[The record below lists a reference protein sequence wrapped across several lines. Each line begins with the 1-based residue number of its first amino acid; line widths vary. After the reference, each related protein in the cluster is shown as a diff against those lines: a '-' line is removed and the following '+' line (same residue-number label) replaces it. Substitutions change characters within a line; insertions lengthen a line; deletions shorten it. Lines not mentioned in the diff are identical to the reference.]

1 MTSKLATR
9 KKESYKIFDEI
20 ARSYDFLNHF
30 LSFGIDIYWRQKF
43 LGALP
48 NLDKINALDL
58 ATGTGDV
65 ALILVKDKRVEKVT
79 GIDRSKGM
87 VDIGRKKVEDK
98 NLTNKITLELGDG
111 VEIPFADETFDLVTI
126 SFGIR
131 NFSDHKRSIQNIHRV
146 LKPRGKVA
154 IMEFS
159 LPKNKL
165 MRALYLF
172 YFRNI
177 LPRIGNLLSGHGDAY
192 TYLNKTVEDFP
203 YGQEFSDLLS
213 EAGFKNV
220 SHKAYTF
227 GVATLYQGE
236 KLKC

>member
-1 MTSKLATR
+1 MTTKLATR

-30 LSFGIDIYWRQKF
+30 LSFGIDFYWRKKF

-48 NLDKINALDL
+48 NLKRIKALDL

-65 ALILVKDKRVEKVT
+65 PVVLVKDNRVTKVI

-87 VDIGRKKVEDK
+87 VEIGRKKIAEKKLSHKVS
-98 NLTNKITLELGDG
+98 LEIGDG
-111 VEIPFADETFDLVTI
+111 VEIPFEDQSFDLVTI

-131 NFSDHKRSIQNIHRV
+131 NFSDHKKSMQNIFRV
-146 LKPRGKVA
+146 LKPGGKVL

-159 LPKNKL
+159 LPKNRL
-165 MRALYLF
+165 VRSLYFF

-177 LPRIGNLLSGHGDAY
+177 LPKIGNLLSGHGDAY

-203 YGQEFSDLLS
+203 YGQEFAGHLT

-220 SHKAYTF
+220 SHKSYTF
-227 GVATLYQGE
+227 GISTLYQGE
-236 KLKC
+236 KL

>member
-30 LSFGIDIYWRQKF
+30 LSFGIDIYWRKKF
-43 LGALP
+43 LKSLP
-48 NLDKINALDL
+48 VLNKIMALDL

-65 ALILVKDKRVEKVT
+65 PIVLVKDKRVKKVI
-79 GIDRSKGM
+79 GIDRSKEM
-87 VDIGRKKVEDK
+87 VEIGRGKIKNKK
-98 NLTNKITLELGDG
+98 LTEKVDLQIGDG
-111 VEIPFADETFDLVTI
+111 VEIPFENESFDLVTI

-131 NFSDHKRSIQNIHRV
+131 NFNDHKKSLKNIHRV
-146 LKPRGKVA
+146 LRPKGKVL

-165 MRALYLF
+165 VKNLYFF

-177 LPRIGNLLSGHGDAY
+177 LPWIGNLLSGHGDAY

-203 YGQEFSDLLS
+203 YGQTFASHLE
-213 EAGFKNV
+213 EVGFKNV
-220 SHKAYTF
+220 SFKPYTF

-236 KLKC
+236 KL